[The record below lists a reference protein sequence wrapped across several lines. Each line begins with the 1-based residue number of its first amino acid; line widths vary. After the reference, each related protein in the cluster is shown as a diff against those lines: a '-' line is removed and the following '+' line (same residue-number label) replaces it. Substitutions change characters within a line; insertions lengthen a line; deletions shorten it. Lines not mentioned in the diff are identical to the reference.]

1 MELVLQAIVIGVVQ
15 GLTEFLPISSSAH
28 LIVLPRLLGWDDPFL
43 NSAEFDVM
51 LHLGTL
57 AALLAYFWRDV
68 GRLARAAVR
77 IVAERRIGGDPER
90 RLAALLAVTV
100 VPAAVVGA
108 LFEDFFDE
116 TFRDAIG
123 LVAVLLVVGAT
134 LLFLAERFGGGRRPL
149 DRLRLRD
156 AVVVGAAQALA
167 LFPGISRSGITIAA
181 GLAVGLEREA
191 AARFAFLMGIPI
203 IAGAGAWK
211 VRAIVAGDAVAFDPI
226 VLAAGVIASAI
237 AGFVAIWALLAYL
250 RSHSTAVFI
259 AYRLGFAALV
269 AAVFVFGPGAA

>member
-68 GRLARAAVR
+68 GRL
-77 IVAERRIGGDPER
+77 
-90 RLAALLAVTV
+90 
-100 VPAAVVGA
+100 
-108 LFEDFFDE
+108 
-116 TFRDAIG
+116 G

-269 AAVFVFGPGAA
+269 AAVFVFGPGAG